1 MTELKCFGAMVSFIH
16 AAIFV
21 IYYRIIYIILRQAEK
36 KNAKVQLWE
45 NVG

>member
-1 MTELKCFGAMVSFIH
+1 MTELKCFGAMLSFIH

-36 KNAKVQLWE
+36 KNAKVQL
-45 NVG
+45 